1 MFFSSV
7 RGLGGSS
14 DHPRPASFI
23 SRFRAL
29 VLSGNVENLLND
41 NTNIKEAKDIWEPSL
56 ASMTELEEDDDRLD
70 FLHSNESLEE
80 VDDEICSLQST
91 DAQQY
96 VAGYLAQ
103 KVCLHCTTPH
113 VNLNPSFAGYNTC
126 FSFLSRILCD
136 KHFVINC

>member
-7 RGLGGSS
+7 RGLGGGS

-41 NTNIKEAKDIWEPSL
+41 NTNIKEAKDCWEPSL
-56 ASMTELEEDDDRLD
+56 ASMTELKEDDDRLD
-70 FLHSNESLEE
+70 FLHFNESVEE
-80 VDDEICSLQST
+80 VNDEICSLQST
-91 DAQQY
+91 DGQQY

-103 KVCLHCTTPH
+103 KVCSYFC
-113 VNLNPSFAGYNTC
+113 
-126 FSFLSRILCD
+126 
-136 KHFVINC
+136 